1 MKNIQLTFYSD
12 SNEPSKNMGS
22 KKPAWLNNVDSV
34 SNWYNDNVS
43 YYYYNI
49 VKGETNEIYTQYGA
63 NRSGWA
69 SVSFMNQS
77 VKIINE
83 EFKEDSSIDV
93 TVEVEL
99 NFLKARIAPV
109 SIAGWKVEKEVY
121 IGDELQYEFKGNTR
135 SNYDYGKREKVIIK
149 TNVKPEENSRAASV
163 QMFSHYPNGEVPD
176 NNIKFGFGLYNPNP
190 PHYIPMSLRK
200 SNTWKSLDK
209 EKGFIKKRVSNN
221 WKDYSK
227 ENLSSSMEKDKGKNR
242 FRRSGN
248 WVQLPPM

>member
-49 VKGETNEIYTQYGA
+49 LKGETNEIYTQYGA
-63 NRSGWA
+63 NRSGWG
-69 SVSFMNQS
+69 SVRFMNQS

-93 TVEVEL
+93 TVEVGL
-99 NFLKARIAPV
+99 NFLKGRIAPV
-109 SIAGWKVEKEVY
+109 SIAGWKVETEVY

-135 SNYDYGKREKVIIK
+135 SNYDYGKREKVLIK

-163 QMFSHYPNGEVPD
+163 QMFFHYPNGEVPD

-190 PHYIPMSLRK
+190 PHYIPMSIRK
-200 SNTWKSLDK
+200 AKDFKSLDK
-209 EKGFIKKRVSNN
+209 NDGFIKIR
-221 WKDYSK
+221 
-227 ENLSSSMEKDKGKNR
+227 LKGKWSDRGGEDYNTIKVANKGHNR
-242 FRRSGN
+242 IRQGGK

>member
-12 SNEPSKNMGS
+12 SNVPSKNMGS

-49 VKGETNEIYTQYGA
+49 LKGETNEIYTQYGA

-69 SVSFMNQS
+69 SVRFMNQS
-77 VKIINE
+77 LKIINE

-93 TVEVEL
+93 TVEVGL
-99 NFLKARIAPV
+99 NFLKGRIAPV
-109 SIAGWKVEKEVY
+109 SIAGWKVETEVY

-135 SNYDYGKREKVIIK
+135 SNYDYGKREKVLIK
-149 TNVKPEENSRAASV
+149 TNVKPEENSRAVSV
-163 QMFSHYPNGEVPD
+163 QIFSHYPNGEVPD

-209 EKGFIKKRVSNN
+209 EKGFIKTR
-221 WKDYSK
+221 
-227 ENLSSSMEKDKGKNR
+227 LKGKWSDRGGEDYNTIKAANKGHNR
-242 FRRSGN
+242 IRQGGK